1 MAFCVENFYPESEA
15 VMLKRFRIILYIIIY
30 LLLGVECFAQSQFS
44 PVLTKM
50 ENSLFGM
57 DYGTQSD
64 DARLKRIEEAVYGTA
79 STNPA
84 AKRVE
89 KLKTDLAVDV
99 MEQKIKPKHD
109 SFEEEDGSPIE
120 KIPKADSTVNY
131 PIVNELEKRI
141 FNKEFKTLDIN
152 QRVSNLE
159 KNVFKKD
166 YNDDLNARVDRL
178 KAAVMP
184 DKTFVAQ
191 EDENSQ
197 DNSQYYF
204 DSQDDDLAGS
214 VQPDGG
220 FAGVPSYNQNN
231 SVLDEYQSESNITV
245 PLSALEKKML
255 RKSFPDDT
263 VLNRLTRLELDVFKS
278 TFPDDDERTRLG
290 RIAGAYQAKKTS
302 HKYDSNKF
310 AQHAA
315 TAMQIGAILLM
326 IVAAIL

>member
-1 MAFCVENFYPESEA
+1 MAFCINNFYPESEA
-15 VMLKRFRIILYIIIY
+15 IMLKRFRVIFYIIIC

-50 ENSLFGM
+50 ETSLFGM

-79 STNPA
+79 FTNPA

-99 MEQKIKPKHD
+99 MEQKIKPKRD
-109 SFEEEDGSPIE
+109 SLEEEDGSPIE
-120 KIPKADSTVNY
+120 KMPKADSSVNY
-131 PIVNELEKRI
+131 PIVNELEQRVFK
-141 FNKEFKTLDIN
+141 KEFKTNEVN
-152 QRVSNLE
+152 QRLSNLE
-159 KNVFKKD
+159 QNVFKKT

-184 DKTFVAQ
+184 EKTFVAQ
-191 EDENSQ
+191 ED

-204 DSQDDDLAGS
+204 DSQDDVSADSLKS
-214 VQPDGG
+214 DGD

-231 SVLDEYQSESNITV
+231 SVLDEYPSESNITV

-263 VLNRLTRLELDVFKS
+263 VSNRLTRLELDVFKS
-278 TFPDDDERTRLG
+278 TFPDDDEQTRLG